1 VSGLTRWLAAQR
13 AARISGGLERRLVV
27 RDESLVDLAGN
38 DYLGLAADPAVVEAA
53 IRAAREYGVGA
64 GSSRLVTGNL
74 AIHEQLQ
81 AELAEFTKRPAALAF
96 STGYH
101 ANLGAVTALADADT
115 LIVSDAHVH
124 ASLVDACRL
133 ARGEVRIVPHND
145 VDAVREALA
154 QRREARALVV
164 VESIYSVLGDA
175 APLADL
181 AKLCATHDAT
191 LLVDEAHAIGVA
203 GEGGRGLAYNL
214 DLAEPERLVMT
225 ATLSKALGA
234 QGGVVLADPAVV
246 EHLVNT
252 ARAFIFDT
260 GLAPPAAGAARAALE
275 TLTARPELVARVRTH
290 AAALAEACGVTPPA
304 GAVLSVPIASP
315 EAAVQARDDL
325 AAQGLRVGCFRPPSV
340 PDRVSRLRITARA
353 SLADSDV
360 EHACRVLPTI
370 ISRGG

>member
-1 VSGLTRWLAAQR
+1 MSGLSRWLAEHR
-13 AARISGGLERRLVV
+13 AARVSGGLERRLVV
-27 RDESLVDLAGN
+27 REETMIDLAGN
-38 DYLGLAADPAVVEAA
+38 DYLGLATDPAVIEGA

-64 GSSRLVTGNL
+64 GASRLVTGNL

-124 ASLVDACRL
+124 ASLVDGCRL
-133 ARGEVRIVPHND
+133 ARGRVEVVGHND
-145 VDAVREALA
+145 VDAVRVALA
-154 QRREARALVV
+154 HRSEPRALVV

-175 APLADL
+175 APLAEL
-181 AKLCATHDAT
+181 AAHCAAHDAT

-203 GEGGRGLAYNL
+203 GEGGRGLAYDI
-214 DLAEPERLVMT
+214 DLADPERLVVT
-225 ATLSKALGA
+225 ATMSKALGA
-234 QGGVVLADPAVV
+234 QGGVVLADSAVI

-275 TLTARPELVARVRTH
+275 TLADRPELVTRVRSH
-290 AAALAEACGVTPPA
+290 AAALAEACGVEPPA

-315 EAAVQARDDL
+315 EAAVRARDKL
-325 AAQGLRVGCFRPPSV
+325 AWEGLRVGCFRPPSV

-353 SLADSDV
+353 ALADSDV
-360 EHACRVLPTI
+360 EHACRILPTI
-370 ISRGG
+370 VSEGV